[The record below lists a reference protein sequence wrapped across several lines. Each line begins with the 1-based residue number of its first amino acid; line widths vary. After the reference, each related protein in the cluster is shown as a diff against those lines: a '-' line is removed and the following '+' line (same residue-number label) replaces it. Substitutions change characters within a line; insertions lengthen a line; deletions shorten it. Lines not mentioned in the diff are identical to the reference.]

1 MAPHTSFV
9 NTNDMDVYIFTSP
22 ISILCLIIDLALLT
36 MTRIWM
42 QLPQGTGKDA
52 SRGKVVVGP
61 YVQYVLLKS
70 HGLVFKKYLQKSIS
84 HFLG

>member
-1 MAPHTSFV
+1 
-9 NTNDMDVYIFTSP
+9 
-22 ISILCLIIDLALLT
+22 
-36 MTRIWM
+36 M